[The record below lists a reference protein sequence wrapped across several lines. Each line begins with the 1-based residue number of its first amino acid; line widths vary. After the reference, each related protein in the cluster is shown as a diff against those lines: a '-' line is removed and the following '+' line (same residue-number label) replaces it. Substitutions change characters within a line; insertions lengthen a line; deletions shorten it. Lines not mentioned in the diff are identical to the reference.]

1 MGLCVTNGG
10 GAFKLKEIT
19 MDIFSAVLKTAL
31 FFTGIAAGY
40 IAVTWPFFAYRL
52 VRDGNETLPADAAA
66 GVRKSRAYLLA
77 VVGLGWLAA
86 AVIGLAL
93 QRGLS
98 LDSWVLCG
106 MPFSLGWAYAMFAVP
121 LRLWHRLG
129 PWRW

>member
-1 MGLCVTNGG
+1 
-10 GAFKLKEIT
+10 
-19 MDIFSAVLKTAL
+19 MDIFYAVLKTAL
-31 FFTGIAAGY
+31 FFVGIAAGY

-52 VRDGNETLPADAAA
+52 VLDGNETLPDDAAA

-121 LRLWHRLG
+121 LRFWHRLG

>member
-1 MGLCVTNGG
+1 
-10 GAFKLKEIT
+10 
-19 MDIFSAVLKTAL
+19 MDIFSGVLKTAL

-52 VRDGNETLPADAAA
+52 VRDGHEILPADAAA

-77 VVGLGWLAA
+77 VVGLGWLAS

-98 LDSWVLCG
+98 LDSWALCG

-121 LRLWHRLG
+121 LRFWNRLG